1 MFRRESD
8 DYLTAAERSEF
19 RPDTL
24 VLSLSLLLLL
34 LLLRVIGVVGL
45 VLITKILQL
54 VLGSGRLLLRL
65 LLRSGLR
72 LLVVRGLV
80 LTALGKRFSHSAAR
94 NVVARRC
101 STICTIV
108 VNVRCTIS
116 GWLLLGLLLSR
127 SLRLAPDHSSI
138 RGQRVVNTLLLVVV
152 GSGISCGGS
161 GHGIGVSRL
170 AMARGVRVA
179 VTMQVGFSIVHG
191 IPALAAIELH
201 PVVLAVLDFASGL
214 ECLRE
219 KVSQHVVV
227 RCSIKRKP
235 PHIRKVVFDWFRE
248 PCT

>member
-170 AMARGVRVA
+170 AMARGVRMA
-179 VTMQVGFSIVHG
+179 ISMQVGLSVIDI
-191 IPALAAIELH
+191 IPAFSVVELH
-201 PVVLAVLDFASGL
+201 PVVLAILNLICCLQS
-214 ECLRE
+214 LRE
-219 KVSQHVVV
+219 QIAKIIVIGSSV
-227 RCSIKRKP
+227 
-235 PHIRKVVFDWFRE
+235 E
-248 PCT
+248 L